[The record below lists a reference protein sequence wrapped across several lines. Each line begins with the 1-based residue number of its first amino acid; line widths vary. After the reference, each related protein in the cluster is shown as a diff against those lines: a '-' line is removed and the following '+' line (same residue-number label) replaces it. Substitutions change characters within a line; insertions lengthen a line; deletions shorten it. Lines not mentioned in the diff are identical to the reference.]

1 MQQSTKASLDSVW
14 RILLSLHRQQQHVF
28 PVNQQR
34 GSAIHSSLRSAA
46 LGFLFF
52 AWISVF
58 MRLMWHD
65 IEIFFNFFFCL
76 LIFHRYIIK
85 KKKNIK
91 QRFSGLVL
99 SYTFAHV
106 YSLSHCCVLTVSC
119 RFESRYCWVQ
129 CWLSHLFS
137 LSPYVFLS
145 VSREDLKYERVPT
158 LEVINS

>member
-85 KKKNIK
+85 KKKHQTKIFRIGA
-91 QRFSGLVL
+91 QLHIC
-99 SYTFAHV
+99 T
-106 YSLSHCCVLTVSC
+106 CVQPLPLLCLNCVMS
-119 RFESRYCWVQ
+119 FWEQ
-129 CWLSHLFS
+129 IL
-137 LSPYVFLS
+137 LSPVLAESLVFF
-145 VSREDLKYERVPT
+145 VSLCVS
-158 LEVINS
+158 LC